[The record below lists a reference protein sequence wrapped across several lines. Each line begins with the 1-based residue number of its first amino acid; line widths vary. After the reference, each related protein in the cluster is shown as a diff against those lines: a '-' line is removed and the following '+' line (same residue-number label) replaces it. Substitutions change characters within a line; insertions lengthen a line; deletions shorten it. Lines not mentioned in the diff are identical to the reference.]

1 MIIAEMCYALKDNIH
16 LNLNQLEIPC
26 VAILSPSLCG
36 SDVNLIS
43 ILMMAQAVKMQ

>member
-16 LNLNQLEIPC
+16 PNLNQLEIPR

-36 SDVNLIS
+36 SDGKSDFDFNDGTGC
-43 ILMMAQAVKMQ
+43 